1 MKNETDQLIKKMGW
15 IVAFAIVA
23 IIVVYGFYFFKFF
36 SGFKFSDQTG
46 VWGTFGDYV
55 GGILNPILSFFSLIA
70 ISLTLTLQIKELKN
84 SKDESK
90 RTDVHRLIEKLA
102 ERINKNYKEEKIE
115 LNNGSQAYLI
125 SLSTALL
132 SKNKNNL
139 ERIFQEYENTSSST
153 FNTIFAIEN
162 DLERL
167 CVYIKMYESL
177 NQHNDSIMRHFY
189 KAEFEDLIS
198 TLVCKGWIANTSTQE
213 ILYEFLGTN

>member
-1 MKNETDQLIKKMGW
+1 MGW